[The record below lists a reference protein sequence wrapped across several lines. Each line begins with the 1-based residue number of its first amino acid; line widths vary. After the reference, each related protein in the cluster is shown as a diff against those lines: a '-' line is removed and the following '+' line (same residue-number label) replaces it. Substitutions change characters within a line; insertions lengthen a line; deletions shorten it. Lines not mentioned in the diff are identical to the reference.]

1 MSLHWCCFVCLFLLV
16 GLRAEVANAQF
27 YRNVGNKH
35 LPYWSIVVDQSGHGN
50 FSTIQSAIDS
60 VPSNNRYWVSIKV
73 KAGTYREK
81 VKIPYDKPFIIL
93 KGEGKRRTLVEW
105 DDHNDI
111 SQSPT
116 FAAMAD
122 NLVVKCM
129 SFRNSYNNPINNKHE
144 NVPAVA
150 AMVSGDKAYFFRVG
164 FFGVQDTLW
173 DVAGR
178 HYYMLCT
185 MQGAVDFIFGAAQS
199 LFERC
204 SISVIGGALAP
215 GLSGFI
221 TAQGRENSQDAN
233 GFVFK
238 DCHVFGS
245 GSSYL
250 GRPWRSYARVLFY
263 NTTMT
268 NVVQPSG
275 WTSSDF
281 AGYDVKIVLVHAN
294 HNHHHH
300 HHHEQ
305 RNNKQI
311 ANKTSHSSSGT
322 IIVDLSGN
330 GDFSTIQS
338 AIDSISSDNK
348 NWVYIYVK
356 AGTYRE
362 KVKIS
367 FDKPFIVLEGEGQK
381 NTFVEWDD
389 HDSSAESPTFTTMAD
404 NVVVK
409 SISFRD
415 CTISAI
421 DANLGP
427 GIIGFITAQGRT
439 DPNDSNGFVFKQC
452 NIIGNGTTYLGRPW
466 RGYARVIFYNTKMSN
481 IIQPLGWQPWGFAG
495 QEDHITFAEYGNSG
509 PGSDTSK
516 RVSWLKNLDS
526 STVSKMASTSFI
538 GTDGWLKT
546 LTQL

>member
-1 MSLHWCCFVCLFLLV
+1 M
-16 GLRAEVANAQF
+16 
-27 YRNVGNKH
+27 
-35 LPYWSIVVDQSGHGN
+35 
-50 FSTIQSAIDS
+50 
-60 VPSNNRYWVSIKV
+60 
-73 KAGTYREK
+73 
-81 VKIPYDKPFIIL
+81 
-93 KGEGKRRTLVEW
+93 
-105 DDHNDI
+105 
-111 SQSPT
+111 
-116 FAAMAD
+116 
-122 NLVVKCM
+122 
-129 SFRNSYNNPINNKHE
+129 
-144 NVPAVA
+144 
-150 AMVSGDKAYFFRVG
+150 
-164 FFGVQDTLW
+164 
-173 DVAGR
+173 
-178 HYYMLCT
+178 
-185 MQGAVDFIFGAAQS
+185 
-199 LFERC
+199 
-204 SISVIGGALAP
+204 
-215 GLSGFI
+215 
-221 TAQGRENSQDAN
+221 
-233 GFVFK
+233 
-238 DCHVFGS
+238 
-245 GSSYL
+245 YL
-250 GRPWRSYARVLFY
+250 GWYLLTFFFFL
-263 NTTMT
+263 
-268 NVVQPSG
+268 
-275 WTSSDF
+275 TS
-281 AGYDVKIVLVHAN
+281 VKIVLVHAN

-409 SISFRD
+409 SISFRVRKQIALFIYFILLKFFFYIYFKTLMKTFFFILWSFIFFSPIHFYSAYFYDVGFFGLQDTLWDEQGRHYFKSCTIQGAVDFIFGTAQSLYED

>member
-281 AGYDVKIVLVHAN
+281 AGYEGRITFAEYGNFGPGSDPSKRVSWTKKLDL
-294 HNHHHH
+294 
-300 HHHEQ
+300 
-305 RNNKQI
+305 
-311 ANKTSHSSSGT
+311 KTIENMAS
-322 IIVDLSGN
+322 LK
-330 GDFSTIQS
+330 F
-338 AIDSISSDNK
+338 IDTEGWLQNQQ
-348 NWVYIYVK
+348 
-356 AGTYRE
+356 E

>member
-1 MSLHWCCFVCLFLLV
+1 M
-16 GLRAEVANAQF
+16 
-27 YRNVGNKH
+27 
-35 LPYWSIVVDQSGHGN
+35 
-50 FSTIQSAIDS
+50 
-60 VPSNNRYWVSIKV
+60 
-73 KAGTYREK
+73 
-81 VKIPYDKPFIIL
+81 
-93 KGEGKRRTLVEW
+93 
-105 DDHNDI
+105 
-111 SQSPT
+111 
-116 FAAMAD
+116 
-122 NLVVKCM
+122 
-129 SFRNSYNNPINNKHE
+129 
-144 NVPAVA
+144 
-150 AMVSGDKAYFFRVG
+150 
-164 FFGVQDTLW
+164 
-173 DVAGR
+173 
-178 HYYMLCT
+178 
-185 MQGAVDFIFGAAQS
+185 
-199 LFERC
+199 
-204 SISVIGGALAP
+204 
-215 GLSGFI
+215 
-221 TAQGRENSQDAN
+221 
-233 GFVFK
+233 
-238 DCHVFGS
+238 
-245 GSSYL
+245 YL
-250 GRPWRSYARVLFY
+250 GWYLLTFFFFL
-263 NTTMT
+263 
-268 NVVQPSG
+268 
-275 WTSSDF
+275 TS
-281 AGYDVKIVLVHAN
+281 VKIVLVHAN

-409 SISFRD
+409 SISFRKILIDPVKYSAYFYDVGFFGLQDTLWDEQGRHYFKSCTIQGAVDFIFGTAQSLYED